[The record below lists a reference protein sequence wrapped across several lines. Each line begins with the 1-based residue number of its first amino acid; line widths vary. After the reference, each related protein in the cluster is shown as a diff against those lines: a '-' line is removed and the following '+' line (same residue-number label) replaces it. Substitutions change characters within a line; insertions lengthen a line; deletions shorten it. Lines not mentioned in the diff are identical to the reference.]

1 MEAFLTKKRENFG
14 PGPLG
19 FSGGGNPNKARAQ
32 AQVPGHSKA
41 PSTFNQSQV
50 LTRKHAVEVLPIL
63 LVFQGIICGGEGEI
77 ENPDITKITV
87 VPGGGCF

>member
-14 PGPLG
+14 PGPLD
-19 FSGGGNPNKARAQ
+19 FRGGGNQN
-32 AQVPGHSKA
+32 KA